1 MKPVVAFALILSFL
15 LLATDLQ
22 AQCVMCRAVAEDAST
37 QNGIVGAGINK
48 AIIYLMG
55 IPYIL
60 LGILAVVFFIRKR
73 RAKEE
78 HIPI

>member
-1 MKPVVAFALILSFL
+1 MKQVVAFGLILLFVL
-15 LLATDLQ
+15 LTCDFQ

-37 QNGIVGAGINK
+37 QDGLVGAGINK

-60 LGILAVVFFIRKR
+60 LGILAVVFFMRKR
-73 RAKEE
+73 KTNVGQ
-78 HIPI
+78 IPA